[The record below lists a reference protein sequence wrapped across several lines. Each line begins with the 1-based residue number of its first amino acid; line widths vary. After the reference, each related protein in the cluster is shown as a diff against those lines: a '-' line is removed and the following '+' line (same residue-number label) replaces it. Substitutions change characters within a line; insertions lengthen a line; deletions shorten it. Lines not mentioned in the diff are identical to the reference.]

1 MLASRWRPY
10 ASSIF
15 SKMSQLAKTHQAVNL
30 AQGFPDFD
38 GPVEIKEAAIAAIH
52 SGYNQYA
59 PSIGLSELRQVL
71 AERQAE
77 VYQLNYDPQT
87 EITVFSGATEALFC
101 SILALCE
108 PGDEIISF
116 EPFFDCYPAAAM
128 VAGASFKTVRLQEP
142 GWSFRP
148 EDLEAQISPRTRL
161 LLLNTP
167 HNPSGKVFNRTELAA
182 IAELAIKHNI
192 LVLTDEVYEELV
204 FSPLQHCAIASLP
217 GMRERTISVS
227 STAKTFSMTGWKVG
241 FAFAPAELSAL
252 IRIPHQYTVFC
263 SAAPLQRGMVAAF
276 RLPKDYFTRF
286 RAAYLERRDFL
297 VNMLREHGFRCQAP
311 EGTYFVT
318 ADYSQLCDRP
328 DLEFAEWLC
337 AQVGV
342 ACLPTSMFYQ
352 NATQAAQE
360 QRLVRFA
367 FCKDMSTLEK
377 AAVELQVRL
386 PIALANLLA
395 KG

>member
-161 LLLNTP
+161 FLLNTP
-167 HNPSGKVFNRTELAA
+167 HNPSGKVFNRKELAA

-252 IRIPHQYTVFC
+252 IRIPHQYTV
-263 SAAPLQRGMVAAF
+263 
-276 RLPKDYFTRF
+276 
-286 RAAYLERRDFL
+286 
-297 VNMLREHGFRCQAP
+297 
-311 EGTYFVT
+311 
-318 ADYSQLCDRP
+318 
-328 DLEFAEWLC
+328 
-337 AQVGV
+337 
-342 ACLPTSMFYQ
+342 
-352 NATQAAQE
+352 
-360 QRLVRFA
+360 
-367 FCKDMSTLEK
+367 
-377 AAVELQVRL
+377 
-386 PIALANLLA
+386 
-395 KG
+395 